1 MRSFLTLILL
11 SAATCWAQDDSASAT
26 QPSAPSRVIVPAG
39 TKLLLALKSGVNSKT
54 ARVGDGVY
62 LETTFPVAQ
71 DNRILIPAG
80 TYVQGVIDNV
90 RRSGRIKGRA
100 EVLFHFNTLIFPNG
114 YTVTIPG
121 ALESVP
127 GADSGRIKD
136 KEGTVQAEGTK
147 GKDAG
152 TIAST
157 AASGTATGAL
167 IGAVTG
173 HPGKGLAIGSLGG
186 AAVGLAEVLLTRG
199 EEIKFEQGTA
209 VEMVFQR
216 PLELE
221 ERRLLGSNNT
231 EFIPANQ
238 KNQKLPKPELTPR
251 PDVR

>member
-1 MRSFLTLILL
+1 
-11 SAATCWAQDDSASAT
+11 
-26 QPSAPSRVIVPAG
+26 
-39 TKLLLALKSGVNSKT
+39 
-54 ARVGDGVY
+54 
-62 LETTFPVAQ
+62 
-71 DNRILIPAG
+71 
-80 TYVQGVIDNV
+80 DNV

-121 ALESVP
+121 ALDSVP

-136 KEGTVQAEGTK
+136 KEGAVQAEGTK

-173 HPGKGLAIGSLGG
+173 HAGKGAVIGGLGG

-221 ERRLLGSNNT
+221 ERRLLGSNNS
-231 EFIPANQ
+231 EFAPVNQ
-238 KNQKLPKPELTPR
+238 KGQKLPKPE
-251 PDVR
+251 